1 MERLEKKLYF
11 IYNPLAGKGNIRGK
25 LFEVIQALASAEYE
39 VTVYPTREPRDA
51 TERVRELPDGYDLV
65 VCCGGDG
72 TLDEVVTGMMQR
84 EKKLPIGYIPAGSCN
99 DFARSLQIPNN
110 MQQAA
115 EIAVQGQNFT
125 VDVGSLNERNFV
137 YVAAFGIFTDVSYS
151 TKQGMKNV
159 LGHMAYILEGMRR
172 IASVKSYYLKVE
184 SEELCFEGDFL
195 FGMVTNSKS
204 VGGFKSIIG

>member
-1 MERLEKKLYF
+1 MERLKKKLYF

-84 EKKLPIGYIPAGSCN
+84 EKKLPSAIFRPDPAMISPAPCR
-99 DFARSLQIPNN
+99 FPIICSRPRRSRC
-110 MQQAA
+110 
-115 EIAVQGQNFT
+115 G
-125 VDVGSLNERNFV
+125 DR
-137 YVAAFGIFTDVSYS
+137 
-151 TKQGMKNV
+151 
-159 LGHMAYILEGMRR
+159 ILP
-172 IASVKSYYLKVE
+172 
-184 SEELCFEGDFL
+184 
-195 FGMVTNSKS
+195 
-204 VGGFKSIIG
+204 